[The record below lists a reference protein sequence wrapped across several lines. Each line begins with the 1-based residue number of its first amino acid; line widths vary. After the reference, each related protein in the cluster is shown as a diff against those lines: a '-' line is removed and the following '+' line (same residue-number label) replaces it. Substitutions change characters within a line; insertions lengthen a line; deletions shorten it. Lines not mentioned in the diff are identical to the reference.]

1 MPFNPLCGLKF
12 FRPTADTPKGVAN
25 RQRSGLFKQSK
36 RRGRILFLIE
46 HKSHDDPDLMK
57 QFLSYQNGI
66 YQQTQDPVIPVF
78 VNQSPNKTWKGPK
91 DFHGY
96 LNNFDGELRECFKDN
111 VLNFRPRVLNIQS
124 LDVKKEAGSLTVRS
138 ILYIILVLFEIS
150 CFTSTLYEGK
160 PAKVAPFSKPV
171 WFMRHIWDLD
181 ESKVRELFT
190 ISEGLSAEDRK
201 FLVDRAVD
209 YIRRFDPHFSWE
221 IVKEVDQTIKEKEGR
236 VMPPLQ
242 ISLDEAQEKGWK
254 LGQVDGRKKGRQE
267 GLQEGMQ
274 QGMQQG
280 RQEGMQQGMQQ
291 GRQEVALNFL
301 SAGLDL
307 ETVSKCTGLSEEEI
321 KKLKNDS

>member
-1 MPFNPLCGLKF
+1 MTGPQSGLKST
-12 FRPTADTPKGVAN
+12 RLSPLIVPIKN
-25 RQRSGLFKQSK
+25 KESREQRMDLLVSALFKKSK

-46 HKSHDDPDLMK
+46 HKSHDDPNLMK

-78 VNQSPNKTWKGPK
+78 VNQSPNKVWKGPK

-124 LDVKKEAGSLTVRS
+124 LDVKKEAGSLTVRP
-138 ILYIILVLFEIS
+138 ILYI
-150 CFTSTLYEGK
+150 
-160 PAKVAPFSKPV
+160 
-171 WFMRHIWDLD
+171 MRHIWDLD

-190 ISEGLSAEDRK
+190 ISEGLSAEDRR

-221 IVKEVDQTIKEKEGR
+221 IVKEVDQTIKRKEGR
-236 VMPPLQ
+236 VMTPLLQ

-274 QGMQQG
+274 QGRQQVVLNMLKK
-280 RQEGMQQGMQQ
+280 QAEMAFIS
-291 GRQEVALNFL
+291 EV
-301 SAGLDL
+301 
-307 ETVSKCTGLSEEEI
+307 TGLSEEEI

>member
-1 MPFNPLCGLKF
+1 MTGPQSGLKST
-12 FRPTADTPKGVAN
+12 RLSPLIVPIKN
-25 RQRSGLFKQSK
+25 KESREQRMDLLVSALFKKSK

-124 LDVKKEAGSLTVRS
+124 LDVKKEAGSLTVRP
-138 ILYIILVLFEIS
+138 ILYI
-150 CFTSTLYEGK
+150 
-160 PAKVAPFSKPV
+160 
-171 WFMRHIWDLD
+171 MRHIWNLD
-181 ESKVRELFT
+181 EKKVRELFT

-242 ISLDEAQEKGWK
+242 ISLDEAMEKG
-254 LGQVDGRKKGRQE
+254 VKKGWHK
-267 GLQEGMQ
+267 GHKEGMQ
-274 QGMQQG
+274 QGMQQVVLNMLKK
-280 RQEGMQQGMQQ
+280 QADMAFIS
-291 GRQEVALNFL
+291 EV
-301 SAGLDL
+301 
-307 ETVSKCTGLSEEEI
+307 TGLSMEEI
-321 KKLKNDS
+321 NKLKNGS

>member
-1 MPFNPLCGLKF
+1 MTGPQSGLKST
-12 FRPTADTPKGVAN
+12 RLSPLIVPIKN
-25 RQRSGLFKQSK
+25 KESREQRMDLLVSALFKKSK

-78 VNQSPNKTWKGPK
+78 VNQSPNKVWKGPK
-91 DFHGY
+91 DFHAY
-96 LNNFDGELRECFKDN
+96 LNHFDDELRECFKDN

-124 LDVKKEAGSLTVRS
+124 LDVKKEAGSLTVRP
-138 ILYIILVLFEIS
+138 ILYI
-150 CFTSTLYEGK
+150 
-160 PAKVAPFSKPV
+160 
-171 WFMRHIWDLD
+171 MRHIWDLD
-181 ESKVRELFT
+181 EKKVRELFT

-321 KKLKNDS
+321 KNIQKDKK

>member
-1 MPFNPLCGLKF
+1 MTGPQSGLKST
-12 FRPTADTPKGVAN
+12 RLSPLIVPIKN
-25 RQRSGLFKQSK
+25 KESREQRMDLLVSALFKKSK

-78 VNQSPNKTWKGPK
+78 VNQSPNRTWKGPK

-124 LDVKKEAGSLTVRS
+124 LDVKKEAGSLTVRP
-138 ILYIILVLFEIS
+138 ILYI
-150 CFTSTLYEGK
+150 
-160 PAKVAPFSKPV
+160 
-171 WFMRHIWDLD
+171 MRHIWNLD

-190 ISEGLSAEDRK
+190 ISEGLSAEDRR

-274 QGMQQG
+274 QGRQQVVLNMLKK
-280 RQEGMQQGMQQ
+280 QAEMAFIS
-291 GRQEVALNFL
+291 EV
-301 SAGLDL
+301 
-307 ETVSKCTGLSEEEI
+307 TGLSEEEI